1 MTSTQSYKCSNW
13 VAENQSQARILYK
26 FWLIVKQYLAA
37 LPMAQLNFSFCSNP
51 YTSCAFI
58 VFFYLL
64 IYKATCKRLHKFS
77 LSLFLVFHIS
87 NDWGFT
93 AKSHIIHLVDNFLTS
108 HHLSADYCFDIV
120 RRNSFLVN
128 YGGERLIL
136 FDQWLINEF
145 PERKSWKQNSGPN
158 RAYFL
163 SGECCYQCWVWRV
176 QRLKNSKI
184 QFFENKA
191 QTYRINLRM
200 IVLKATSHRSVTC
213 KILLQL

>member
-64 IYKATCKRLHKFS
+64 IYKATCKRLGKFS
-77 LSLFLVFHIS
+77 LSWLFLVFHIP

-93 AKSHIIHLVDNFLTS
+93 VKSHIIHLVDNFLTS
-108 HHLSADYCFDIV
+108 HHLSADYCFEIV

-128 YGGERLIL
+128 YGGERLI
-136 FDQWLINEF
+136 FIWPVADKWI
-145 PERKSWKQNSGPN
+145 PRK
-158 RAYFL
+158 
-163 SGECCYQCWVWRV
+163 
-176 QRLKNSKI
+176 
-184 QFFENKA
+184 
-191 QTYRINLRM
+191 
-200 IVLKATSHRSVTC
+200 
-213 KILLQL
+213 KILKTKFRP

>member
-37 LPMAQLNFSFCSNP
+37 LPMAQFNFSFCSNP

-64 IYKATCKRLHKFS
+64 IYKATCKRLGKFS
-77 LSLFLVFHIS
+77 LSLFLVFHIP
-87 NDWGFT
+87 NDWGLT
-93 AKSHIIHLVDNFLTS
+93 VKSHIIHLVDNFLTS

-136 FDQWLINEF
+136 FDQWLISEF

-158 RAYFL
+158 RARIF
-163 SGECCYQCWVWRV
+163 SPRWVLLPMLGMKG
-176 QRLKNSKI
+176 LKTEK
-184 QFFENKA
+184 
-191 QTYRINLRM
+191 
-200 IVLKATSHRSVTC
+200 LKDSIFW
-213 KILLQL
+213 K